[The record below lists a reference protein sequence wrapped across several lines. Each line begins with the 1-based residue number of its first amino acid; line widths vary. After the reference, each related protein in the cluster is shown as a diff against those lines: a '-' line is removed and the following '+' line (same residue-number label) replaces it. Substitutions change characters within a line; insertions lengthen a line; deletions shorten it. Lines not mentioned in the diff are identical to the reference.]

1 MVKKIDISELH
12 EGMTVA
18 EDVCS
23 AFGTRIANKGQTVDS
38 GIIALMKSNR
48 VRSVKVIAGS
58 SEQDEAENVIKLLAQ
73 SMLFARNKAVFAS
86 EEFVKPIIADVIGL
100 VKSSPQ
106 ALEYIDLLMRLR
118 DYSETVFAHSV
129 NVALICR
136 EFANWHGMNFEKT
149 QELTLAGL
157 IHDIGKL
164 QVPVD
169 ILDSVRPLTEAEFKQ
184 VKKHS
189 INGYM
194 MLKGSEIPEIIKRP
208 IIDHHERCDGTGYP
222 MGYHFQEISEYGRII
237 GMVDAYEAMTAKRA
251 YRDRLCPF
259 KIGAIMLQESEG
271 KYDTLLLEEF
281 FANILNPYIG
291 SKVMLSNGYTARLK
305 GINKQDISHPVIEL
319 AGQTIDL
326 SMANIKKSQIQV
338 VGIVYE

>member
-1 MVKKIDISELH
+1 MIKRVDISEVH
-12 EGMTVA
+12 EGMIAA
-18 EDVCS
+18 EDICS
-23 AFGTRIANKGQTVDS
+23 AFGTRIAANGQTIDS
-38 GIIALMKSNR
+38 NIIALMKANR
-48 VRSVKVIAGS
+48 LRSVKVMTES
-58 SEQDEAENVIKLLAQ
+58 SEQAEIENTIKLLAQ
-73 SMLFARNKAVFAS
+73 SMLFARNKAVFSS
-86 EEFVKPIIADVIGL
+86 EEKLKPIIADVIGL
-100 VKSSPQ
+100 VKSSPH
-106 ALEYIDLLMRLR
+106 ALEYIDLLMQLR

-136 EFANWHGMNFEKT
+136 EFAKWHGMNLEKT

-157 IHDIGKL
+157 IHDVGKL

-169 ILDSVRPLTEAEFKQ
+169 ILDSVRPLNEAEFKQ

-194 MLKGSEIPEIIKRP
+194 MLKGSEIPEAIKRP

-326 SMANIKKSQIQV
+326 SMANIKKNQIQV